1 MLAAAPGPQG
11 EMTMRIVSISLA
23 AALVTAVTFVSAFA
37 AERWQRLPEPPAMP
51 VSKVA
56 GYAPVNG
63 IQMYYAVYGAGDPVL
78 LIHGGL
84 GHGDIWAGQ
93 VRDLMTDHTVIVAD
107 SRGHGRSSRNAEAY
121 SYDLMASDYL
131 ALLDY
136 LKVDKVALVGWS
148 DGGII
153 GLDIAMNHPERLTR
167 LFAQAANVTVDG
179 VDPKVMESKVF
190 NAYIARMGEDYQKM
204 SRTPGE
210 FDAFVEQ
217 ISHMWATQPNWSDA
231 ALAKITVPTAIV
243 LGDHDEAITRAHTDH
258 MAQVIPGAKLVILK
272 DASHFA
278 MLQDPAGYTK
288 AVRDFIDAN

>member
-1 MLAAAPGPQG
+1 
-11 EMTMRIVSISLA
+11 
-23 AALVTAVTFVSAFA
+23 VTAITLTSAFA
-37 AERWQRLPEPPAMP
+37 AERWMRLPEPPAMP

-63 IQMYYAVYGAGDPVL
+63 IHMYYAVYGHGSGTPLL

-84 GHGDIWAGQ
+84 GHADLWANQ
-93 VRDLMTDHTVIVAD
+93 VKNLMKDHTVIVAD

-121 SYDLMASDYL
+121 SYDLMASDYV

-136 LKVDKVALVGWS
+136 LKVEKVWLVGWS

-153 GLDIAMNHPERLTR
+153 GIDIALKYPERLKG

-179 VDPKVMESKVF
+179 VDPKVMESKAF

-204 SRTPGE
+204 SKTPGE

-217 ISHMWATQPNWSDA
+217 IGQMWASQPNWSDA
-231 ALAKITVPTAIV
+231 ELAKITVPTEVV
-243 LGDHDEAITRAHTDH
+243 LGDHDEAITRAHTEH
-258 MAQVIPGAKLVILK
+258 IAQVIPGAKLVILK

-288 AVRDFIDAN
+288 AVRAFIGDPSDQAASPDMLLKKIETEVQ

>member
-1 MLAAAPGPQG
+1 
-11 EMTMRIVSISLA
+11 MRIVSISLA
-23 AALVTAVTFVSAFA
+23 AAFVTAITLSSAFA
-37 AERWQRLPEPPAMP
+37 AERWMRLPEPPAMP
-51 VSKVA
+51 VSNVA

-63 IQMYYAVYGAGDPVL
+63 IHMYYAVYGAGDPVL

-84 GHGDIWAGQ
+84 GHADLWANQ
-93 VRDLMTDHTVIVAD
+93 VRDLMKDHTVIVAD

-121 SYDLMASDYL
+121 SYDLMAADYL

-136 LKVDKVALVGWS
+136 LKIDKVALVGWS

-153 GLDIAMNHPERLTR
+153 GLDIAMEHPERLTR
-167 LFAQAANVTVDG
+167 LFAHAAHVTVDG

-190 NAYIARMGEDYQKM
+190 NAYIARMGEAYPKM
-204 SRTPGE
+204 SKTPDQ

-217 ISHMWATQPNWSDA
+217 ISHMWATQPAWTDA
-231 ALAKITVPTAIV
+231 ELAKITVPTAIV
-243 LGDHDEAITRAHTDH
+243 LGDHDEAITRAHTEH
-258 MAQVIPGAKLVILK
+258 MAQVIPGATLVILP

-278 MLQDPAGYTK
+278 MLQDPKGYDQ

>member
-1 MLAAAPGPQG
+1 
-11 EMTMRIVSISLA
+11 MRIVSISLA
-23 AALVTAVTFVSAFA
+23 AALVTAVTLSSAFA
-37 AERWQRLPEPPAMP
+37 AERWQRLPEAPAMP

-63 IQMYYAVYGAGDPVL
+63 IHMYYAVYGAGDPVL

-84 GHGDIWAGQ
+84 GHADLWAGQ
-93 VRDLMTDHTVIVAD
+93 VKDLMTDHMVIVAD

-121 SYDLMASDYL
+121 SYELMASDYL

-153 GLDIAMNHPERLTR
+153 GLDIAMKHPGRLTR
-167 LFAQAANVTVDG
+167 LFAHAANVTVDG

-190 NAYIARMGEDYQKM
+190 NAYIAEMGEDYQEM
-204 SRTPGE
+204 SPTPDQ

-217 ISHMWATQPNWSDA
+217 ISQMWASQPNWSDA
-231 ALAKITVPTAIV
+231 ELAKITVPTAIV
-243 LGDHDEAITRAHTDH
+243 LGDHDEAITRAHTEYI
-258 MAQVIPGAKLVILK
+258 ASAIPGATLVILPN
-272 DASHFA
+272 ASHFA
-278 MLQDPAGYTK
+278 MLQAPDEYTK
-288 AVRDFIDAN
+288 SVTDFIDAK

>member
-1 MLAAAPGPQG
+1 
-11 EMTMRIVSISLA
+11 MTMRIVSISLA
-23 AALVTAVTFVSAFA
+23 AVVTAVTFASAFA
-37 AERWQRLPEPPAMP
+37 AERWMRLPEPPAMP

-63 IQMYYAVYGAGDPVL
+63 IHMYYAVYGAGDPVL

-84 GHGDIWAGQ
+84 GHADIWANQ
-93 VRDLMTDHTVIVAD
+93 VRDLMRDHTVIVAD
-107 SRGHGRSSRNAEAY
+107 SRGHGRSTRNAEAY

-136 LKVDKVALVGWS
+136 LKVGKADLVGWS

-153 GLDIAMNHPERLTR
+153 GIDIAMKHPERLGR

-190 NAYIARMGEDYQKM
+190 NAYIARMGEDYRKM
-204 SRTPGE
+204 SKTPGE

-217 ISHMWATQPNWSDA
+217 ISHMWASQPNWSDA
-231 ALAKITVPTAIV
+231 ELAKITVPTAIV
-243 LGDHDEAITRAHTDH
+243 LGDHDEAITRAHTEH
-258 MAQVIPGAKLVILK
+258 MAEVIPGATLVILP

-278 MLQDPAGYTK
+278 MLQDPRGYTR
-288 AVRDFIDAN
+288 AVRDFIAAN

>member
-1 MLAAAPGPQG
+1 
-11 EMTMRIVSISLA
+11 MRIVSISLA

-37 AERWQRLPEPPAMP
+37 AERWQRLPEAPAMP

-63 IQMYYAVYGAGDPVL
+63 IHMYYAVYGAGDPVL

-84 GHGDIWAGQ
+84 GHADLWASQ
-93 VRDLMTDHTVIVAD
+93 VRDLMKDHTVIVAD
-107 SRGHGRSSRNAEAY
+107 SRGHGRSSRNADAY

-153 GLDIAMNHPERLTR
+153 GLDIAMKHPDRLTR
-167 LFAQAANVTVDG
+167 LFAHAANVTVDG
-179 VDPKVMESKVF
+179 LDPKVMESKLF
-190 NAYIARMGEDYQKM
+190 NTYIAEMGADYQKL
-204 SRTPGE
+204 SKTPGE

-217 ISHMWATQPNWSDA
+217 ISHMWATQPAWTDA
-231 ALAKITVPTAIV
+231 ELAKITVPTAIV
-243 LGDHDEAITRAHTDH
+243 LGDHDEAITRAHTEH
-258 MAQVIPGAKLVILK
+258 MAEVIPGAQLVILK

-278 MLQDPAGYTK
+278 MLQDPKGYNK